1 MNNDTHFAKQTL
13 GLTKR
18 LGDRVAVDSETNW
31 LIESGYEL
39 DGAS

>member
-1 MNNDTHFAKQTL
+1 MNNDTHFAIETL

-18 LGDRVAVDSETNW
+18 LGDRVAVASDTNW
-31 LIESGYEL
+31 LIKSGYEL

>member
-1 MNNDTHFAKQTL
+1 MNNDTHFAIETL

-18 LGDRVAVDSETNW
+18 FGNRVDVDSGSNW